1 MKVLRAKKEKK
12 TSKNRSD
19 FVLIKLSM
27 VNKEIRL
34 KFKRTT
40 SERMC

>member
-1 MKVLRAKKEKK
+1 MKLLREKKEKK

-19 FVLIKLSM
+19 FVLIKSSM